1 MAKLFGTDGIR
12 GQANCYPITPEV
24 ALSLGKGIA
33 REFGARGHGTK
44 RALIGKD
51 TRLSGYMLES
61 ALTSGMV
68 SMGMDVFLVGPIPT
82 PAVAHLTRSM
92 NADVGIMLTASHNP
106 YDDNGIKIF
115 DNGGFKLSDAIE
127 TQIESLILSGKLASD
142 HIRSDTLGKAYRIED
157 ARGRYIEFAKHT
169 TDSQSLDGIKV
180 VLDCANGAAY
190 QIGPWIFRELGA
202 QVIKAFVEPDGYNIN
217 NGCGALH
224 PETVGRL
231 VRENRADV
239 GIALDGDADR
249 VIFTDDRGA
258 VVDGDRIITMCALDY
273 KARGRLARN
282 MVAVTSMSN
291 MGLHDAMRTG
301 GIRVTVTDVGDR
313 QVIERMR
320 ADGLN
325 LGGEKSGHVIYMDYA
340 TTGDGIITAL
350 QVLKLMKQTGKTIR
364 QLGACMEEYPHA
376 LKNVPVAEKRPLA
389 ELKKVSRAI
398 AECNRTLAGRGR
410 VLVRYSGTERIL
422 RVLVEA
428 RTTAQV
434 QRWTNRIAAAA
445 ATELGVR
452 KA

>member
-1 MAKLFGTDGIR
+1 
-12 GQANCYPITPEV
+12 
-24 ALSLGKGIA
+24 
-33 REFGARGHGTK
+33 
-44 RALIGKD
+44 
-51 TRLSGYMLES
+51 
-61 ALTSGMV
+61 
-68 SMGMDVFLVGPIPT
+68 
-82 PAVAHLTRSM
+82 
-92 NADVGIMLTASHNP
+92 
-106 YDDNGIKIF
+106 
-115 DNGGFKLSDAIE
+115 
-127 TQIESLILSGKLASD
+127 
-142 HIRSDTLGKAYRIED
+142 
-157 ARGRYIEFAKHT
+157 
-169 TDSQSLDGIKV
+169 
-180 VLDCANGAAY
+180 
-190 QIGPWIFRELGA
+190 
-202 QVIKAFVEPDGYNIN
+202 
-217 NGCGALH
+217 
-224 PETVGRL
+224 
-231 VRENRADV
+231 
-239 GIALDGDADR
+239 
-249 VIFTDDRGA
+249 
-258 VVDGDRIITMCALDY
+258 MCALDY